1 MTGPGSKI
9 GVTAML
15 AVLGL
20 LATSPA
26 RAETQFLLGG
36 GGALV
41 PDYPGSD
48 DYEVL
53 PIPALRFDWSSD
65 GATPPTTGFSTDF
78 GLVDARVA
86 FPDGLDVGIARLS
99 TPSRHFTLRLGGGYR
114 FGRNDDENAALDGM
128 GDIGGQGLARISIGS
143 EPANPRAIGVHF
155 GLKYETDVTNET
167 GADTFSLYV
176 GNKFALS
183 PSTTLNV
190 TGTATWAD
198 GDYTQSYFGVSDLQA
213 SRSRYDRFDAG
224 AGIADVGLDARLN
237 YAFTDHWL
245 LFGSVGYSRLTG
257 DAADSPIVDKEGSA
271 DQFRATTG
279 FAYRF

>member
-1 MTGPGSKI
+1 MTGPGFSF
-9 GVTAML
+9 GVAAAL
-15 AVLGL
+15 AVFGL

-36 GGALV
+36 GGMLM
-41 PDYPGSD
+41 PDYPGSN

-65 GATPPTTGFSTDF
+65 GAAAPASGYSGQL
-78 GLVDARVA
+78 GLVDAHVA
-86 FPDGLDVGIARLS
+86 FPEGVDVGVARLS

-114 FGRNDDENAALDGM
+114 FGRDDDDNAALDGM
-128 GDIGGQGLARISIGS
+128 GDIGGQGLGRISIGS
-143 EPANPRAIGVHF
+143 EPANPRGVGMHF

-183 PSTTLNV
+183 PSTTLNL
-190 TGTATWAD
+190 TGSATWAD
-198 GDYTQSYFGVSDLQA
+198 ADYMQSYFGVSGLQA
-213 SRSRYDRFDAG
+213 ARSGYGRFNAG

-245 LFGSVGYSRLTG
+245 VFGSVGYSRLTG
-257 DAADSPIVDKEGSA
+257 DAAESPIVDKEGSA